1 MAAKCNFTKDETQE
15 ASRELFYSAE
25 FTKEVHSKL
34 IFLSVV
40 NTFLALTAFL
50 RNTLILL
57 ALKNETSLHL
67 LLRRFVK
74 SNNKL
79 FFVFSFSDDTV
90 CNKCGQTS
98 RPVISAQVQTSCNF
112 EKSMY
117 DCNRHFY
124 CGPHLCIDILL
135 ESSCSFMDSK
145 RGFTSLFNHLNFLLH
160 ENFHLLVSWPGSSTG
175 SGFSRTNFTEH
186 SSIQKG
192 SVRCAIHTSDIGYLL
207 FAWRSS
213 GSFDF
218 SKRDVSIGLSCQTIF
233 V

>member
-1 MAAKCNFTKDETQE
+1 MG
-15 ASRELFYSAE
+15 Y
-25 FTKEVHSKL
+25 
-34 IFLSVV
+34 
-40 NTFLALTAFL
+40 
-50 RNTLILL
+50 
-57 ALKNETSLHL
+57 L

-117 DCNRHFY
+117 NCNRNFY
-124 CGPHLCIDILL
+124 CGPHLCIDIFL

-218 SKRDVSIGLSCQTIF
+218 SKKDVSIGLSCQTIF
-233 V
+233 VQFSFVKLVDKPVTLLLEVKRS